1 MLVALAKIQIHDLHW
16 CCFAS
21 ATPRDQ
27 LIRRIK
33 ISSQQEFGVRYDN
46 SEAAAETENTIYF
59 PRQPLS
65 VLKGKVLHHMFAE
78 DAVERLTWEWE
89 RPAEVNQIMNVLI
102 TKPVDIHPAGVVNT
116 PRAGTEIQE

>member
-1 MLVALAKIQIHDLHW
+1 MTPSTESGAGNRFESGAQKHLLHSRPIIEKLVLVTLAKIQIHDFHW

-27 LIRRIK
+27 LLGRIK

-46 SEAAAETENTIYF
+46 SEAPAGAENTIYLS
-59 PRQPLS
+59 RQPLP

-78 DAVERLTWEWE
+78 DTVERLTWE
-89 RPAEVNQIMNVLI
+89 R
-102 TKPVDIHPAGVVNT
+102 
-116 PRAGTEIQE
+116 